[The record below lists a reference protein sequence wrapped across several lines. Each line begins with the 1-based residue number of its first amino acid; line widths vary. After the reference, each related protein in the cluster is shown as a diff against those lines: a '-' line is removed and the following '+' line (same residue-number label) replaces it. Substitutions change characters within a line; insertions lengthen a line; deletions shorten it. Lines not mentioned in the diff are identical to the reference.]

1 MCIPIVTFNFPDTY
15 EHAKNQSNSFIHSW
29 DTADYR
35 VPLNLKATTIFEH
48 AHLITIKV
56 TFSFPEY
63 VLACKKSARF
73 IHSFRDLIPMPIFDH
88 NQPKIIKGILSFPF
102 LASLITDY

>member
-1 MCIPIVTFNFPDTY
+1 MCIPIVTFSFPDTY
-15 EHAKNQSNSFIHSW
+15 EHAKNQPNSFIHSW

-35 VPLNLKATTIFEH
+35 VPMTLKATTIFEH
-48 AHLITIKV
+48 AHPITIKV

-73 IHSFRDLIPMPIFDH
+73 IHSLDSHAHF
-88 NQPKIIKGILSFPF
+88 
-102 LASLITDY
+102 